1 MIKEYIYFSDDEEPT
16 YSSSDKPLK
25 YENQTL
31 CIVLEFQT
39 ERERDIMLNAIFPS
53 ETMAEEKEEHIYF
66 SDYGE

>member
-1 MIKEYIYFSDDEEPT
+1 MIKEYIYFNDDEPT
-16 YSSSDKPLK
+16 YSSSYKPLK
-25 YENQTL
+25 YEDQTL

-66 SDYGE
+66 SNYGE